1 MRRRTKVARKRET
14 DRKTIRTRIMRKRK
28 TKIRMDFRGVRVG
41 ERGDVG
47 NGDEEKHN
55 KEEDEGREKEVD
67 GE

>member
-1 MRRRTKVARKRET
+1 
-14 DRKTIRTRIMRKRK
+14 MRKRK

-47 NGDEEKHN
+47 EGDIEEN
-55 KEEDEGREKEVD
+55 IKEEDEGREKEGD

>member
-1 MRRRTKVARKRET
+1 
-14 DRKTIRTRIMRKRK
+14 MRKRK

-47 NGDEEKHN
+47 EGDKEKHN